1 MLINPGRKNDSHD
14 QAKNNLLKFIDI
26 NIYPKIVERNPKIIH
41 FIQNKLNDFNNF
53 LIKTDN
59 PIANKIS
66 LDDLIN
72 KIESELKSNDNID
85 VQVINKNKKIEDNK
99 KLFTFYIGS
108 NKLSRG
114 ITINSLIT
122 TFFFGRTK
130 SVSNADT
137 ISQAAR

>member
-1 MLINPGRKNDSHD
+1 MLINPGIKNNSHD
-14 QAKNNLLKFIDI
+14 HAKNNLLKFIEI
-26 NIYPKIVERNPKIIH
+26 NIYPKIAGRDQKIVN

-53 LIKTDN
+53 LIKTNN

-72 KIESELKSNDNID
+72 EIESKLKNDNID
-85 VQVINKNKKIEDNK
+85 VQVINKTKKIEDNK

-130 SVSNADT
+130 KVSNADT
-137 ISQAAR
+137 VSQAAR

>member
-72 KIESELKSNDNID
+72 KIESELNSNDNID